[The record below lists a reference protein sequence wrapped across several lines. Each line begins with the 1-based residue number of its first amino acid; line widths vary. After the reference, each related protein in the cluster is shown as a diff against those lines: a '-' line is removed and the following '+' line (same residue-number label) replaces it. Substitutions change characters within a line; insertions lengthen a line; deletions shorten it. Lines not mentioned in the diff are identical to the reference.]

1 MTIYGERGP
10 ADRRPLGGRAPL
22 LREVG
27 ALIARRLCRESS
39 STRDARSDAASFERH
54 VDQALSIA
62 RAVPTLRIVPAE
74 TGRVARS

>member
-10 ADRRPLGGRAPL
+10 ADRRPPGGRAPL

-27 ALIARRLCRESS
+27 ALIARRLRRASS
-39 STRDARSDAASFERH
+39 STRDPRPDDAAFERH
-54 VDQALSIA
+54 VEQALSIA

-74 TGRVARS
+74 PGRAARS